1 MVQVSLPI
9 DGILLLAFALLAVA
23 VLVAGLSGRMQVP
36 AALLFLSLGMVA
48 GDDVLALARFD
59 DPVLVQNIG
68 VVALILILFEGG
80 LTTKPSDLRQAALPG
95 FLLSNVGVLLTAL
108 VTAAAIVVLLDLP
121 WHTAFLL
128 GAVVSS
134 TDAAA
139 VFDLLRRTPLP
150 RRLGAI
156 LEVESGANDPFAIV
170 LTLGLLEAWRAS
182 PSPLDWF
189 WFGAV
194 QLFGGIAGGVV
205 VGAAGAWVLRRVEL
219 RTSTLYPVFALAIAG
234 LAYALTARL
243 GGSGFFAVYLA
254 GLFVGALAPRH
265 RRVIRGFHTSLANT
279 ADIALFLVLGL
290 LVFPSRLPAVAAA
303 ALAVAAVLAIVARPL
318 AVAACLTP
326 FRVRWRDQA
335 VVSWA
340 GLRGAVPIVLSTFPF
355 TAGHPH
361 GDMMF
366 DVVFF
371 VVVVSVLV
379 QGLTVTPLVRRLG
392 LATPR
397 PAWHSIA
404 EGIPLDSID
413 TDLVELHV
421 TGDLHVAGKR
431 LRDIPLAPGMLMT
444 ALVRGPKVL
453 IPSGDTCLEPGDV
466 ALIAVHRSPEA
477 LQRITSWARGEDLS
491 G

>member
-1 MVQVSLPI
+1 MQVSLPI
-9 DGILLLAFALLAVA
+9 DPVLLLAFALLAAA
-23 VLVAGLSGRMQVP
+23 VLVAGLSGRKQVP
-36 AALLFLSLGMVA
+36 AALLFLILGMVV
-48 GDDVLALARFD
+48 GDDVLALVRFD

-80 LTTKPSDLRQAALPG
+80 LTTKPSDLRRVALPG

-108 VTAAAIVVLLDLP
+108 VTAAAVVLLLGLP
-121 WHTAFLL
+121 WSTAFLL

-182 PSPLDWF
+182 PAPAEWL
-189 WFGAV
+189 WFGGA
-194 QLFGGIAGGVV
+194 QLFGGIAGGVA
-205 VGAAGAWVLRRVEL
+205 VGAAGAWVLRRAEL
-219 RTSTLYPVFALAIAG
+219 RASTLYPVLALAIAG
-234 LAYALTARL
+234 LAYAITARL
-243 GGSGFFAVYLA
+243 GGSGFLAAYLA
-254 GLFVGALAPRH
+254 GIFVGALVPRH
-265 RRVIRGFHTSLANT
+265 RRVIRNFHTSLANT

-290 LVFPSRLPAVAAA
+290 LVFPSRLPAVAPA
-303 ALAVAAVLAIVARPL
+303 ALAVAAVLTMVARPL

-326 FRVRWRDQA
+326 FRFRWREQA

-355 TAGHPH
+355 TAGHPD
-361 GDMMF
+361 GDLVF
-366 DVVFF
+366 NVVFF
-371 VVVVSVLV
+371 VVLVSVLV
-379 QGLTVTPLVRRLG
+379 QGLTVAPLVHRLG
-392 LATPR
+392 LATQR
-397 PAWHSIA
+397 PAWESIA
-404 EGIPLDSID
+404 EEIPLEGID

-431 LRDIPLAPGMLMT
+431 LRDVPLAPGMLMT
-444 ALVRGPKVL
+444 AVLRGHKVI
-453 IPSGDTCLEPGDV
+453 IPTGDTVLRPEDI
-466 ALIAVHRSPEA
+466 ALIAVQQPDA
-477 LQRITSWARGEDLS
+477 LHRITAWARGEH
-491 G
+491 